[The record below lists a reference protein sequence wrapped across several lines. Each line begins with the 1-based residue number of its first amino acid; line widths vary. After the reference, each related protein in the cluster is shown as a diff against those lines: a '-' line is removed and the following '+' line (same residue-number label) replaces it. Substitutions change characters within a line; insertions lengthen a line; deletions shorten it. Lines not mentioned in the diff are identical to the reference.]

1 MTANTSSADG
11 GAEEIA
17 DLPARY
23 HEYLERVSKELGDI
37 AVGAFAKWSGK
48 LIKKLSFEEF
58 TPAFLEHAE
67 LVKSYYE
74 SIERG
79 DTINDVVLRLIRDK
93 SAALILP
100 PPRLA

>member
-1 MTANTSSADG
+1 VID
-11 GAEEIA
+11 

-23 HEYLERVSKELGDI
+23 HEYLERVTKELGDI
-37 AVGAFAKWSGK
+37 AVGTFAKFNGK

-58 TPAFLEHAE
+58 TPAFLDHAE
-67 LVKSYYE
+67 LVKSYYD

-79 DTINDVVLRLIRDK
+79 DTINDVVLRLVREK

-100 PPRLA
+100 PPSLT